1 MKFICRLSCRILVSL
16 LVTLT
21 GLPASAQTVM
31 LRYGQAYS
39 VTTSIFSLPVA
50 IADREGLFRREG
62 LDLRIVIP
70 IPGGSDKMIEALHDD
85 IVDITHVATPYLVSS
100 ALAGSDAV
108 AIAAE
113 FNNPIYS
120 LVARPDVKGYADLK
134 GKLLGL
140 ADERG
145 NITVSIRKLLAAKG
159 LRPDDFSVKI
169 IEGTAARLTC
179 LKRGEC
185 AAVPLGQPQDLQA
198 QSEGYRVLG
207 FSTEAVPELLYT
219 VTAVRRSWASA
230 HKDALV
236 RYVRALAA
244 AFRIIRDPSKRDTVI
259 KTIVATTGV
268 SAAIAEK
275 TLALYFEPEK
285 RVLPKQAEI
294 DLRGLTQMI
303 ALMGEAGLLQKPLPA
318 AERFVDFQYLHAAG
332 IQ

>member
-1 MKFICRLSCRILVSL
+1 MLAACLI
-16 LVTLT
+16 
-21 GLPASAQTVM
+21 ASASTPALAQLIT

-39 VTTSIFSLPVA
+39 ASTSIFSLPIV
-50 IADREGLFRREG
+50 IAEREGLFRREG

-70 IPGGSDKMIEALHDD
+70 IPGGSDKMIDALHDGT
-85 IVDITHVATPYLVSS
+85 VDITHVATPFLIRS

-120 LVARPDVKGYADLK
+120 LIARPEVNNYSDLK
-134 GKLLGL
+134 GKLIGL

-145 NITVSIRKLLAAKG
+145 NITLSIRKLFAIKG
-159 LRPDDFSVKI
+159 VRSDDISVRI
-169 IEGTAARLTC
+169 IEGTAARLAC

-198 QSEGYRVLG
+198 LGEGYRLLG
-207 FSTEAVPELLYT
+207 LSTEAVPELLYT
-219 VTAVRRSWASA
+219 VTAVRRSWAA
-230 HKDALV
+230 THREPLV

-244 AFRIIRDPSKRDTVI
+244 AFRMIRDPAKRDAVV

-285 RVLPKQAEI
+285 RVLPRQAEI
-294 DLRGLTQMI
+294 ELQGLTQMI
-303 ALMGEAGLLQKPLPA
+303 ALMGEGGMLQAPLPA
-318 AERFVDFQYLHAAG
+318 AERFVDLQYLRAAG
-332 IQ
+332 VR